1 MIATGYG
8 LFIKSYMRYVKN
20 RHMVALLTSNQ
31 IELHKVMIICKL
43 GVFCIIG
50 APLTTFLLRS

>member
-31 IELHKVMIICKL
+31 IELHLTGIGKCKGFSPML
-43 GVFCIIG
+43 NSITI
-50 APLTTFLLRS
+50 

>member
-31 IELHKVMIICKL
+31 IELHKVMIICQL
-43 GVFCIIG
+43 GCFV
-50 APLTTFLLRS
+50 